1 MNMNQGV
8 VRWLDKNIGS
18 VFCFLLTVCRRFGK
32 EDNKDASKP
41 SKALFIKLVEQGS
54 TVLAYQALKKA
65 ASMVG
70 RDNLYFLVFK
80 ENRYILDM
88 LDILPPGNVIEIDS
102 SSPGSMI
109 LSVTKALIRI
119 RKEKIDAVIDMEFF
133 SRGSAV
139 LSYLS
144 GADKRVGF
152 HLFTC
157 EGPYRGDLF
166 THRLIYN
173 PYLHIRDL
181 FASLVEALSHNPL
194 PDNKP
199 MCFKIS
205 RAAKDLPSFFPS
217 ESDKS
222 SLVKKIEKLK
232 KSNLTSPI
240 ILLNPDMDDLLQV
253 RRWPEE
259 NYVKLARMILQG
271 FSRATIII
279 TGTPGEKE
287 KGNMLAYR
295 MGDAISLSGE
305 TSLRELLTLYCMA
318 DLLVTSDSG
327 PAHFSTLTP
336 IKTIILFGPETS
348 RLYGEEDVGK
358 VSMDSDLICSPCVN
372 VYNHRK
378 SPCKE
383 GVCLKNIKPEDV
395 FQRVKVFLTA

>member
-205 RAAKDLPSFFPS
+205 RAVKDLPSFFPS

>member
-1 MNMNQGV
+1 MNQGV
-8 VRWLDKNIGS
+8 IRWLDKNVGS
-18 VFCFLLTVCRRFGK
+18 VFCFLLTVYRRFK
-32 EDNKDASKP
+32 KDSEDANKP
-41 SKALFIKLVEQGS
+41 SKILFIKLVEQGS
-54 TVLAYQALKKA
+54 TILACQALKKA
-65 ASMVG
+65 AGMAG
-70 RDNLYFLVFK
+70 KDNLYFLVFK
-80 ENRYILDM
+80 ENRHI
-88 LDILPPGNVIEIDS
+88 LDILDVLPPQNVIEIDS

-109 LSVTKALIRI
+109 LSATKALVRI
-119 RKEKIDAVIDMEFF
+119 RKEKIDGVIDMEFF
-133 SRGSAV
+133 SRGSAIIA
-139 LSYLS
+139 YLS
-144 GADKRVGF
+144 GATKRVGF

-166 THRLIYN
+166 THRLVYN
-173 PYLHIRDL
+173 PYLHIRVL
-181 FASLVEALSHNPL
+181 FASLVEALNHNPL

-336 IKTIILFGPETS
+336 IKAIILFGPETS

-358 VSMDSDLICSPCVN
+358 VSIDSDLVCSPCVN

-383 GVCLKNIKPEDV
+383 GACLKNIKPEDV
-395 FQRVKVFLTA
+395 FQRVKAFLTA